1 MYYLN
6 SKPVSSKPSHFTPE
20 RLFQWRGFRDEAG
33 KAIKAI
39 RKDFDLVQT
48 ETRKDTYFILP
59 GRRDVIT
66 RLGEDQTVTVRRR
79 MEEDGDFERWET
91 AVETTVPMKRST
103 AARIGRHL
111 PVFNA
116 PCVSAENGPELCESL
131 AKKSKSYSVKA
142 TRKHY
147 VKGNVEAVVSR
158 VKIDGEKKITIAL
171 TSPDRAALEVM
182 VRELGLNSAANQNF
196 GEFLLAA

>member
-6 SKPVSSKPSHFTPE
+6 SKPVSSKPSHFTPK
-20 RLFQWRGFRDEAG
+20 RRFQWRGFRDEAG
-33 KAIKAI
+33 KAIKTI
-39 RKDFDLVQT
+39 RKDFELIQT

-59 GRRDVIT
+59 GRRDMIT
-66 RLGEDQTVTVRRR
+66 RLGEDETITVRRR
-79 MEEDGDFERWET
+79 MVEDGDFEQWET
-91 AVETTVPMKRST
+91 AVETTIPMKRST

-116 PCVSAENGPELCESL
+116 PCVSAENGHDLCESL
-131 AKKSKSYSVKA
+131 SKKSKSYTVNA

-147 VKGNVEAVVSR
+147 VKGDVEAVISR

-171 TSPDRAALEVM
+171 TSPDREALQEM